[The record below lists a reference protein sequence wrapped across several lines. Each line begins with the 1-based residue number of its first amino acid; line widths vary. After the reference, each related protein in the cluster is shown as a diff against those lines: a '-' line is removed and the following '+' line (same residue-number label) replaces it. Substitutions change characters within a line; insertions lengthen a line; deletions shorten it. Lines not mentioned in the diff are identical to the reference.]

1 MLRRRSAKPSSYG
14 QDGFTLVELLVAA
27 AIFVTILVALG
38 GLLVNSTRA
47 YGVNERVSE
56 RQQDTQAA
64 IALFQEELSLA
75 GYRGVCSTATS
86 NTFSQPTFE
95 VERGAAVAPAPG
107 EDLIRI
113 RYFDDR
119 YSGSACGTLRTV
131 TFSVGDDGSGNDALL
146 MLFDGLD
153 GATPVI
159 SGVMGL
165 RLFGYV
171 DSTGGLS
178 TEMPTA
184 GFIAVSVELTFS
196 DERVIRFVVGL
207 RNPQRN
213 AVQS

>member
-1 MLRRRSAKPSSYG
+1 MMSRWSMPSFR
-14 QDGFTLVELLVAA
+14 QDGFTIAELLIAA
-27 AIFVTILVALG
+27 AIFVTVLVALG
-38 GLLVNSTRA
+38 GLLVNATRA

-75 GYRGVCSTATS
+75 GYRGVCSTVSS
-86 NTFSQPTFE
+86 NSFSEPTFE
-95 VERGAAVAPAPG
+95 VVRGLAVAPAPG

-119 YSGSACGTLRTV
+119 YSGSACGALRTV
-131 TFSVGDDGSGNDALL
+131 TFSVGDDGSGSDALL
-146 MLFDGLD
+146 MEFDGLAE
-153 GATPVI
+153 ATPVI
-159 SGVMGL
+159 SNVVGL

-171 DSTGGLS
+171 DSSGGLA
-178 TEMPTA
+178 TDLPEA
-184 GFIAVSVELTFS
+184 GFIAVSIELTFS